1 MKSLYKY
8 LFLIILTQISYG
20 QSMNFDML
28 HGINNPNLVGDSIK
42 LEKRTFNAF
51 KKMEK
56 AALMDGIELKI
67 ISAYRSYDRQKTIW
81 NKKYLRFT
89 KDYNL
94 EPEKA
99 INEIVRFS
107 TIPGTSRH
115 HWGTEIDII
124 DGKYEVSDD
133 EDVLI
138 AEKFK
143 KNGVFYEMKKWLDSN
158 SENYG
163 FYIVYTDDQKR
174 KGFEHE
180 PWHFSYKPISMELLK
195 LFRKSDLKKVIRN
208 GEIKGSEYFTN
219 EFIEKYIKEY
229 ILDINKDLK

>member
-81 NKKYLRFT
+81 NNKYLRFT

-99 INEIVRFS
+99 INEIIRFS

-124 DGKYEVSDD
+124 DGKYEVNDD

-143 KNGVFYEMKKWLDSN
+143 KNGVFYEIKKWLDSN

-195 LFRKSDLKKVIRN
+195 LFRKSDLKKVIKN

-219 EFIEKYIKEY
+219 EFIEKYIEEY

>member
-1 MKSLYKY
+1 MKLINKY
-8 LFLIILTQISYG
+8 FFLIILTHICYG

-28 HGINNPNLVGDSIK
+28 HGINNPNLVGDSIQ
-42 LEKRTFNAF
+42 LEKRTFDAF

-56 AALMDGIELKI
+56 AALKDGIKLKI
-67 ISAYRSYDRQKTIW
+67 VSAYRSYDRQKTIW
-81 NKKYLRFT
+81 NNKYLRFT

-99 INEIVRFS
+99 ISEIMRFS

-124 DGKYEVSDD
+124 DGKHKDE

-138 AEKFK
+138 GEKFK
-143 KNGVFYEMKKWLDSN
+143 KNGIFYEMKKWLDRN
-158 SENYG
+158 SEKYG
-163 FYIVYTDDQKR
+163 FYIVYTDDKKR

-180 PWHFSYKPISMELLK
+180 PWHFSYKPASMELLK
-195 LFRKSDLKKVIRN
+195 LFIKSDLKKVIKN

-219 EFIEKYIKEY
+219 EFIEKYIKEF
-229 ILDINKDLK
+229 ILDINKELK

>member
-1 MKSLYKY
+1 MKLIYKY

-20 QSMNFDML
+20 QSMKFDML

-81 NKKYLRFT
+81 NNKYLRFT

-99 INEIVRFS
+99 INEIIRFS

-124 DGKYEVSDD
+124 DGKYEVNDD

-195 LFRKSDLKKVIRN
+195 LFRKSDLKKVIKN

>member
-1 MKSLYKY
+1 M
-8 LFLIILTQISYG
+8 
-20 QSMNFDML
+20 
-28 HGINNPNLVGDSIK
+28 
-42 LEKRTFNAF
+42 
-51 KKMEK
+51 
-56 AALMDGIELKI
+56 
-67 ISAYRSYDRQKTIW
+67 
-81 NKKYLRFT
+81 
-89 KDYNL
+89 

-99 INEIVRFS
+99 ISEIIRFS

-124 DGKYEVSDD
+124 DGKYELDED

-158 SENYG
+158 SEDYG

-180 PWHFSYKPISMELLK
+180 PWHFSYKPVSMEFN
-195 LFRKSDLKKVIRN
+195 LFRVNLKNIKN

-219 EFIEKYIKEY
+219 EFIKYFKEY
-229 ILDINKDLK
+229 ILDINKELK

>member
-1 MKSLYKY
+1 
-8 LFLIILTQISYG
+8 
-20 QSMNFDML
+20 ML
-28 HGINNPNLVGDSIK
+28 HGINNPNLVGDSIQ
-42 LEKRTFNAF
+42 LEKRTFDAF

-56 AALMDGIELKI
+56 AALKDGIKLKI
-67 ISAYRSYDRQKTIW
+67 VSAYRSYDRQKTIW
-81 NKKYLRFT
+81 NNKYLRFT

-99 INEIVRFS
+99 ISEIMRFS

-124 DGKYEVSDD
+124 DGKHKDE

-138 AEKFK
+138 GEKFK
-143 KNGVFYEMKKWLDSN
+143 KNGIFYEMKKWLDRN
-158 SENYG
+158 SEKYG
-163 FYIVYTDDQKR
+163 FYIVYTDDKKR

-180 PWHFSYKPISMELLK
+180 PWHFSYKPASMELLK
-195 LFRKSDLKKVIRN
+195 LFIKSDLKKVIKN

-219 EFIEKYIKEY
+219 EFIEKYIKEF
-229 ILDINKDLK
+229 ILDINKELK

>member
-1 MKSLYKY
+1 MKLIYKY
-8 LFLIILTQISYG
+8 FFLIILTHICYG
-20 QSMNFDML
+20 QSMTFDML
-28 HGINNPNLVGDSIK
+28 HGINNPNLVGDSIQ

-56 AALMDGIELKI
+56 AALKDGIKLKI
-67 ISAYRSYDRQKTIW
+67 VSAYRSYDRQKTIW
-81 NKKYLRFT
+81 NNKYLRFT

-99 INEIVRFS
+99 ISEIMRFS

-124 DGKYEVSDD
+124 DGKHKDE

-138 AEKFK
+138 GEKFK
-143 KNGVFYEMKKWLDSN
+143 KNGIFYEMKKWLDRN
-158 SENYG
+158 SEDYG

-180 PWHFSYKPISMELLK
+180 PWHFSYKPASMELLK
-195 LFRKSDLKKVIRN
+195 LFIKSDLKKVIKN

-219 EFIEKYIKEY
+219 EFIEKYIKEF
-229 ILDINKDLK
+229 ILDINKELK

>member
-1 MKSLYKY
+1 MKLIYKY
-8 LFLIILTQISYG
+8 LFLIILTQISYC
-20 QSMNFDML
+20 QSMNFDIL

-81 NKKYLRFT
+81 NNKYLRFT

-99 INEIVRFS
+99 INEIIRFS

-124 DGKYEVSDD
+124 DGKYELDED

-158 SENYG
+158 SEDYG

-180 PWHFSYKPISMELLK
+180 PWHFSYKPVSMELLK
-195 LFRKSDLKKVIRN
+195 LFSKSDLKKVVKN

-219 EFIEKYIKEY
+219 EFIEKYFKEY
-229 ILDINKDLK
+229 ILDINKELK

>member
-20 QSMNFDML
+20 QSMKFDML

-81 NKKYLRFT
+81 NNKYLRFT

-99 INEIVRFS
+99 INEIIRFS

-124 DGKYEVSDD
+124 DGKYELDED

-195 LFRKSDLKKVIRN
+195 LFRKSDLKKVIKN

>member
-1 MKSLYKY
+1 MKLIYKY
-8 LFLIILTQISYG
+8 LFLIILTQISYC

-67 ISAYRSYDRQKTIW
+67 VSAYRSYERQKTIW
-81 NKKYLRFT
+81 NNKYLRFT
-89 KDYNL
+89 EDYNL

-99 INEIVRFS
+99 INEIIRFS

-124 DGKYEVSDD
+124 DGKYEDE

-138 AEKFK
+138 GEKFK
-143 KNGVFYEMKKWLDSN
+143 KNGIFYEMKKWLDRN
-158 SENYG
+158 SEDYG

-180 PWHFSYKPISMELLK
+180 PWHFSYKPASMELLK
-195 LFRKSDLKKVIRN
+195 LFRKSNLKKVIKN

-229 ILDINKDLK
+229 ILDINKELK

>member
-1 MKSLYKY
+1 MKLIYKY
-8 LFLIILTQISYG
+8 LFLIILTQISYC

-67 ISAYRSYDRQKTIW
+67 VSAYRSYERQKTIW
-81 NKKYLRFT
+81 NNKYLRFT
-89 KDYNL
+89 EEYNL

-99 INEIVRFS
+99 INEIIRFS

-124 DGKYEVSDD
+124 DGKYEDE

-138 AEKFK
+138 GEKFK
-143 KNGVFYEMKKWLDSN
+143 KNGIFYEMKKWLDRN
-158 SENYG
+158 SEKYG
-163 FYIVYTDDQKR
+163 FYIVYTDDKKR

-180 PWHFSYKPISMELLK
+180 PWHFSYKPASMELLK
-195 LFRKSDLKKVIRN
+195 LFRKSNLKKVIKN

-229 ILDINKDLK
+229 ILDINKELK

>member
-1 MKSLYKY
+1 MKLIYKY

-56 AALMDGIELKI
+56 AALMDGIELEI
-67 ISAYRSYDRQKTIW
+67 VSAYRSYERQKTIW
-81 NKKYLRFT
+81 NNKYLRFT

-99 INEIVRFS
+99 INEIIRFS

-124 DGKYEVSDD
+124 DGKYEVNDD

-180 PWHFSYKPISMELLK
+180 PWHFSYKPVSMELLK
-195 LFRKSDLKKVIRN
+195 LFRRSDLKKVIKN